1 MSMIREVCRIID
13 VRAELMLTSFFAV
26 ISGAYILYRYG
37 VVELVD
43 EMMRF
48 LFPASMVIL
57 ITLVFLLLME
67 RVYLPK

>member
-13 VRAELMLTSFFAV
+13 VRYELMLTSFFAV
-26 ISGAYILYRYG
+26 ISGTYILYRYG
-37 VVELVD
+37 FNELID
-43 EMMRF
+43 ELMRF